1 MHSVTINERVES
13 IKNDE
18 NKINEFINEYKPFIA
33 SCVEKAI
40 GRYVYYGQDDELSI
54 ALIAFAEAIKAFD
67 STRGN
72 FLSFAQ
78 NVIKRRIIDY
88 YRKENR
94 HIKTVYI
101 NEYTNEDDEDERD
114 LTDIRALDEYSKEEL
129 IEYRRLEIE
138 QLKEELN
145 EWGIS
150 FFELPDVSPK
160 HANTRRIYSEIIR
173 FLLSN
178 EDIIKQIKN
187 KKTLPIIEIEKTL
200 KIPRKKIDRGR
211 KYIIAAIIISTGDYE
226 FIKEYIS
233 WG

>member
-18 NKINEFINEYKPFIA
+18 YKINEFINEYKPFIA

-40 GRYVYYGQDDELSI
+40 GRYVFYGQDDELSI
-54 ALIAFAEAIKAFD
+54 ALMAFAEAIKAFD
-67 STRGN
+67 SSRGN

-94 HIKTVYI
+94 HLKTVYI

-114 LTDIRALDEYSKEEL
+114 LTDIKALDEYSKEEVT
-129 IEYRRLEIE
+129 EYRRLEIE

-178 EDIIKQIKN
+178 EDIIKQIKT
-187 KKTLPIIEIEKTL
+187 KKTLPIIEIEKAL
-200 KIPRKKIDRGR
+200 NIPRKKIDRGR